1 MHTQNI
7 ADPNLIIDSISIV
20 KKHRENFQ
28 QFLERKGL
36 RLTAPRQAIFDAA
49 VTLQQPYT
57 ADDLLDAAKMIDDTV
72 SRATVYRTLPI
83 LIKSGVVR
91 ELDVAREHKY
101 YRTERGAKNF
111 QAQVICENCEK
122 IFEIDAPFMDW
133 YGRSVAQKIG
143 MEVESYRLQVHARCD
158 QIRQKGLCTRTL
170 PCPLLDLR

>member
-1 MHTQNI
+1 MQNI
-7 ADPNLIIDSISIV
+7 EPNSIIE
-20 KKHRENFQ
+20 KHRDAFQ
-28 QFLERKGL
+28 QFLEKEDL

-49 VTLQQPYT
+49 VGLKGYYT
-57 ADDLLDAAKMIDDTV
+57 ADDLLAAAKEIDSNA

-91 ELDVAREHKY
+91 ELDFAREHKY
-101 YRTERGAKNF
+101 YMTERGTKNF
-111 QAQVICENCEK
+111 QAQVICENCDK

-143 MEVESYRLQVHARCD
+143 MEVESYRLQVHASCD

-170 PCPLLDLR
+170 PCPLLDLRQKS